1 VGGRKLVGGFRLHNN
16 EDLTITLFRDKVV
29 IK

>member
-1 VGGRKLVGGFRLHNN
+1 VGGRKMVGEFRLHNN
-16 EDLTITLFRDKVV
+16 EDLTITLFKDKVV